1 MLGHKTSLN
10 KFNKTEI
17 ISNIISSENGM
28 KLEINYKKKT
38 RKIINMWILNMIMNK
53 LWINENKIK
62 GEIRNYLKTNEN
74 MTYQN

>member
-1 MLGHKTSLN
+1 
-10 KFNKTEI
+10 
-17 ISNIISSENGM
+17 M

-53 LWINENKIK
+53 LWIHENKIK
-62 GEIRNYLKTNEN
+62 GEIRNCLKTNEN